1 MLAEA
6 LAVGREGNPVERVI
20 ADARTAIRG
29 VTLEPRV
36 TYDADALA
44 ERIVAYADSLARE
57 PVDGLRR
64 GGQDTG
70 SSSTP
75 AWPAAWPMPRCRSRP
90 RSPTSGS
97 STPPRR

>member
-29 VTLEPRV
+29 VTLTPRV

-44 ERIVAYADSLARE
+44 ERIVAYADSLALE
-57 PVDGLRR
+57 PVDALGP
-64 GGQDTG
+64 GGQDTA
-70 SSSTP
+70 SSCTRV
-75 AWPAAWPMPRCRSRP
+75 WPAAWPMPRCRSRP

-97 STPPRR
+97 STPQPR